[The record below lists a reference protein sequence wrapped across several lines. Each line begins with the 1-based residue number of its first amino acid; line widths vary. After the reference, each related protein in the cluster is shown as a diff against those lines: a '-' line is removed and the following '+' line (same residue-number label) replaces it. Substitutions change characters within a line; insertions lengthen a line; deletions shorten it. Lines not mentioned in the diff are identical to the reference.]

1 MGALPFQRVV
11 VVLIKPTH
19 YDDAGFPYRYWRGVL
34 PSNSLAAMNTLTV
47 EALRRLL
54 PADVPFEIHTLED
67 GIHRQAKELKQLS
80 RRFPEPGTKLI
91 VGLVAVQ
98 TAQFPR
104 ACDLVARWQRLG
116 ATCALGGFHVSG
128 SISTLLDGIQDAT
141 RKDVPCPGTM
151 PAEITALMAGG
162 TTVFHGEAEEVW
174 PSALEDLLLDRAQ
187 PLYRGGKPD
196 LASAPL
202 PDYPESYFD
211 GSFVTEMGTFDT
223 GRGCP
228 FACSFCSIINVQGR
242 KSRYRSPAEIL
253 AKVDETCQRR
263 GKAGFFFTDDN
274 FARNPRWEELLD
286 GLIEL
291 KRRGRKINFMVE
303 ADLACHKIPRFLEK
317 LADAGC
323 TQIFMGVESM
333 NSANLAD
340 ARKNQNKVGQYRLL
354 WDRCHEL
361 GILVHAGYIVGFP
374 HDTPDSVRGDVEQLF
389 QQGADQASFFILSP
403 CPGSEDH
410 VRAVAAGIPMDQD
423 LSRYDTFHPVID
435 HPRMSR
441 QEWLETYLRAWRQF
455 YRVPNMSEAMRR
467 CKDRAA
473 RFALLRNYI
482 WYRWSFATE
491 RTHPMIAGFY
501 RFRPWRERR
510 PEAPPLPLARYVGEE
525 VWRHLRYGL
534 RLVSEFYRFQQ
545 VVFEAEFA
553 PILADKR
560 EEIGNRLQDFRGW
573 VKLTF
578 GRAASRQWLNGFWK
592 EYGWRQWYRVWQ
604 PSAYRW
610 HLRVP
615 LYALTELVYTCRFAA
630 MLPRITRAS

>member
-1 MGALPFQRVV
+1 MPPYERVA

-19 YDDAGFPYRYWRGVL
+19 FDDAGFPYRYWRGVL
-34 PSNSLAAMNTLTV
+34 PSNSLAAMNALTR
-47 EALRRLL
+47 ASLMRLL
-54 PADVPFEIHTLED
+54 PADVPFEVHTLED
-67 GIHRQAKELKQLS
+67 GIQGQARQLRRLA

-104 ACDLVARWQRLG
+104 ACDLIAQWQRLG
-116 ATCALGGFHVSG
+116 ATCAMGGFHVSG
-128 SISTLLDGIQDAT
+128 SISTLLDGIHDAT
-141 RKDVPCPGTM
+141 RKDVPCPKTM
-151 PAEITALMAGG
+151 PPEITALMERGV
-162 TTVFHGEAEEVW
+162 TVFHGEAEELWESV
-174 PSALEDLLLDRAQ
+174 LEDLLHDRAQ

-196 LASAPL
+196 LVSAPL

-242 KSRYRSPAEIL
+242 KSRYRAPAEIV
-253 AKVDETCQRR
+253 AKVKETCKRR
-263 GKAGFFFTDDN
+263 GVARFFFTDDN
-274 FARNPRWEELLD
+274 FARNPLWEELLD

-291 KRRGRKINFMVE
+291 RRSGLTISFMVE

-317 LADAGC
+317 LAAAGC

-333 NSANLAD
+333 NPENLVD
-340 ARKNQNKVGQYRLL
+340 ARKNQNKVSQYRLL

-374 HDTPDSVRGDVEQLF
+374 HDTPESVKTDVEQLF
-389 QQGADQASFFILSP
+389 QEGADQASFFILSP

-410 VRAVAAGIPMDQD
+410 VRAVVAGVPMDAD
-423 LSRYDTFHPVID
+423 LSRYDTFHPVVD
-435 HPRMSR
+435 HPRMTR
-441 QEWLETYLRAWRQF
+441 QEWLDTYLRAWRQF
-455 YRVPNMSEAMRR
+455 YRVPNMSAAMRR
-467 CKDRAA
+467 CKNRTA
-473 RFALLRNYI
+473 RFNLLRNYI

-510 PEAPPLPLARYVGEE
+510 REAPPLSFVTYLGQEA
-525 VWRHLRYGL
+525 WRHLRYGL

-553 PILADKR
+553 PILAEKR
-560 EEIGNRLQDFRGW
+560 DEIGNHLQSLRGW
-573 VKLTF
+573 TRLTF
-578 GRAASRQWLNGFWK
+578 GRVASRQWLNRFWT
-592 EYGWRQWYRVWQ
+592 EYGWRWYQVWR
-604 PSAYRW
+604 PRAYRW

-615 LYALTELVYTCRFAA
+615 LYALTELVYTFRFAA
-630 MLPRITRAS
+630 MLSRIVRTS